1 MLSCSPRQV
10 ILIGCNTQQKRR
22 SESLPLPPT
31 KLGKCHSKLIETISW
46 WEWGVTSKFR
56 ARQFFSL
63 EIVNFKKRHG
73 KT

>member
-1 MLSCSPRQV
+1 MLSCSPGQV

-31 KLGKCHSKLIETISW
+31 KLGKCHSKLIETVSW
-46 WEWGVTSKFR
+46 REWGVTSKFR
-56 ARQFFSL
+56 PKPNSPL
-63 EIVNFKKRHG
+63 EIVNLKKRHG